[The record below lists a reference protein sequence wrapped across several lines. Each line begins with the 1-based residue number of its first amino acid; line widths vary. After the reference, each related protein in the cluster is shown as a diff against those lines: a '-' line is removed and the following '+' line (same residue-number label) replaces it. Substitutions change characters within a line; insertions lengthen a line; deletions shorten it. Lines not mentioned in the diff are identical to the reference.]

1 MGTLGRSA
9 STFITMCSHH
19 VRSGIYVQSVRF
31 RRKGFVRTAQKVI
44 YPTSE
49 TEVTNEL
56 PASDNVPRYVKL
68 GSNDDEFANI
78 MMQQKMKRKRE
89 KLNKVLLEGKRLITD
104 ALKAGVECES
114 IYFSLPENIEGL
126 PLDALREDQIKKVFY
141 KKMKIWSDMTTCP
154 GIMGVFKKPS
164 MDQIEL
170 QRSGDTI
177 PVSVILDNVRD
188 PGNMGTLIRTA
199 AAAGCSQLLL
209 SKGCVDPWELKVLR
223 AGAGSHFRIPIYS
236 GIAWEYMPSYV
247 TPETPVYLA
256 DHRSEE
262 LIGARRSSPEVD
274 AELDEETSDD
284 EEEEVCGEG
293 SRYRTVTADGQRL
306 TVDESYRDM
315 DELEDCR
322 EIGVPHYEYTAVR
335 YTNKPSVL
343 VVGGE
348 TQGLSLQA
356 HKLAV
361 DCDGARVHVPAN
373 NGVDSLNTAIAAS
386 IILYE
391 MRRQMLLS
399 SSTSDR
405 NSKEEMNRSRSS
417 HRHR

>member
-1 MGTLGRSA
+1 MGTLGRST
-9 STFITMCSHH
+9 STFVTMCSHH
-19 VRSGIYVQSVRF
+19 VRSGICVQSVRF

-49 TEVTNEL
+49 TDGSTSEP

-68 GSNDDEFANI
+68 GSNDDEFANT
-78 MMQQKMKRKRE
+78 MMQLKMKRKRE
-89 KLNKVLLEGKRLITD
+89 KLNKVLLEGKRLIAD

-126 PLDALREDQIKKVFY
+126 PLDTLREDQIKKVFY

-164 MDQIEL
+164 MDQIEF

-236 GIAWEYMPSYV
+236 GIAWEYMPSYMS
-247 TPETPVYLA
+247 PETPVYLA

-262 LIGARRSSPEVD
+262 LIGARRPSPD
-274 AELDEETSDD
+274 TELDEETSDD
-284 EEEEVCGEG
+284 EEEDADDEG

-335 YTNKPSVL
+335 YANVPSVL
-343 VVGGE
+343 LVGGE

-399 SSTSDR
+399 SSGCEHDSQ
-405 NSKEEMNRSRSS
+405 EEMNRSRSS
-417 HRHR
+417 HSRR